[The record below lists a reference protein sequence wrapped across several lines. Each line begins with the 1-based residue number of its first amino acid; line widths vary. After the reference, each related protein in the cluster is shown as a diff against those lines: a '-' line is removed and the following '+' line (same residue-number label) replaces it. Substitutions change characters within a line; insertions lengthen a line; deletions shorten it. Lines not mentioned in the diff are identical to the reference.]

1 MSRAPGILIM
11 IAYEIDIGFAIG
23 RLVEVFHEM
32 ALRWAGDPR
41 RVHFSFSRING
52 KGSSNLPQG
61 FDNLLEV
68 DYRRSDPAD
77 LRRLSEYIR
86 QHQIEIIFALDMG
99 VQCACLKAAR
109 LAGVRT
115 VISYWG
121 APMSSIVSSA
131 KLMLKRLEVRLLRWS
146 RPDYFVFESEAM
158 RRFGVLGR
166 GLAGTKTVV
175 IPTGIDAEKFRRMP
189 EVPGMVYDRF
199 GIPRDRT
206 IVVYMGHLHRRKGV
220 HVLMGAA
227 EHWVQS
233 MCRQDVHCLFLG
245 NRENEVAEFRAEFN
259 VAAPFITFGGYQSD
273 IPELLSG
280 CAIGCVPSSGWDSF
294 PMSSLEMQ
302 SCGLPV
308 VVSDLQGV
316 PETVVDQVT
325 GVVVPAGDPV
335 ALAGTIISLVDDPA
349 RRERMSL
356 AARRRIV
363 DKFTRDRQID
373 SLAHF
378 MSDVLGPSSGTFSAD

>member
-1 MSRAPGILIM
+1 M
-11 IAYEIDIGFAIG
+11 IAYEVDIGFAIG

-32 ALRWAGDPR
+32 ALRWAGDSR
-41 RVHFSFSRING
+41 RVHFSFARVDG
-52 KGSSNLPQG
+52 KGSANLPQG
-61 FDNLLEV
+61 FANLLEF
-68 DYRRSDPAD
+68 DYRKSGPAD
-77 LRRLSEYIR
+77 VRRLSAYIQ
-86 QHQIEIIFALDMG
+86 QHQIEVIFALDMG
-99 VQCACLKAAR
+99 VQCACLKSAR

-131 KLMLKRLEVRLLRWS
+131 KLILKRLDVRFLRRS

-166 GLAGTKTVV
+166 GLDGTRTEV
-175 IPTGIDAEKFRRMP
+175 IPTGIDAERFRRMP
-189 EVPGMVYDRF
+189 EAASIVHDRF
-199 GIPRDRT
+199 GIPRDRI

-220 HVLMGAA
+220 HVLMGAT
-227 EHWVQS
+227 EHWVHS
-233 MCRQDVHCLFLG
+233 MGRQDVHCLFLG
-245 NRENEVAEFRAEFN
+245 NRENELAEFRGEFN

-280 CAIGCVPSSGWDSF
+280 CAIGCVPSAGWDSF

-316 PETVVDQVT
+316 PETIVDQVT
-325 GVVVPAGDPV
+325 GVVVPAGDAV
-335 ALAGTIISLVDDPA
+335 ALAGAIISLVDDPA

-363 DKFTRDRQID
+363 DGFTRDRQID
-373 SLAHF
+373 SLTRF
-378 MSDVLGPSSGTFSAD
+378 LSDVLGASPNAFGAG